1 MNLYLDTSALVKLY
15 IHEQGT
21 DEVNQ
26 WMAQAAFTATSLI
39 TLAEANAA
47 LGRASRLKFISQE
60 TGEEAIRLLR
70 KQWLH
75 YLKTPIT
82 EKTVGRAAELA
93 WNLGLR
99 GYDAV
104 HLASAELWQAALG
117 LPVVLVTYDVQL
129 AEGGQRIGMEVFPQ
143 NQVSDH

>member
-15 IHEQGT
+15 IREQGT

-26 WMAQAAFTATSLI
+26 WMTQADFKATSLI
-39 TLAEANAA
+39 TLAEASAA
-47 LGRASRLKFISQE
+47 LSRTLRMKIISQG

-70 KQWLH
+70 KQWPL
-75 YLKTPIT
+75 YLKTPMT
-82 EKTVGRAAELA
+82 GKTVARAAELA
-93 WNLGLR
+93 WDLGLR

-117 LPVVLVTYDVQL
+117 LPVALATYDSQL
-129 AEGGQRIGMEVFPQ
+129 AAGAGQLGMDVLPTNE
-143 NQVSDH
+143 

>member
-26 WMAQAAFTATSLI
+26 WMTQAAFTATSLI

-47 LGRASRLKFISQE
+47 LARALRMKFISQE

-82 EKTVGRAAELA
+82 EKTVARAAELA

-129 AEGGQRIGMEVFPQ
+129 AEGGRRIGMEVYPFGGTL
-143 NQVSDH
+143 D

>member
-21 DEVNQ
+21 DEVNH
-26 WMAQAAFTATSLI
+26 WIAQAAFTATSLI

-47 LGRASRLKFISQE
+47 LGRASRLKFISQGAAE
-60 TGEEAIRLLR
+60 DAIRLLR
-70 KQWLH
+70 RQWLH

-82 EKTVGRAAELA
+82 EKTVARAAELA

-129 AEGGQRIGMEVFPQ
+129 AEGGRMIGMELFP
-143 NQVSDH
+143 SSGTLD

>member
-15 IHEQGT
+15 IREQGT

-26 WMAQAAFTATSLI
+26 WMAQADFKATSLI

-47 LGRASRLKFISQE
+47 LSRTLRMKIISQG

-70 KQWLH
+70 KQWPL
-75 YLKTPIT
+75 YLKTPMT
-82 EKTVGRAAELA
+82 EKTVARAAELA
-93 WNLGLR
+93 WDLGLR

-117 LPVVLVTYDVQL
+117 EPAILVTYDRQL
-129 AEGGQRIGMEVFPQ
+129 AESGRRIGLEVF
-143 NQVSDH
+143 S